1 MFTWCAAAYRPSS
14 VRWHYIFARRIA
26 GCSWVN
32 FKSKTRSRGL
42 TRWARVVY
50 SNTATRKLSA
60 TFSYIST
67 YIWIRHET
75 MKKKFFVS
83 APSIVSLTLPSID
96 SCYHVNRRVK
106 RRTIVTMVQKFLERD
121 SIRIFPVGC
130 KVKPISTTWKC
141 DKLIWFDEPFR
152 LFNMQYLFQIFFRVC
167 NIKTMLKIKKGLNQI
182 YYAYLVKLLPS

>member
-1 MFTWCAAAYRPSS
+1 MSS
-14 VRWHYIFARRIA
+14 
-26 GCSWVN
+26 G
-32 FKSKTRSRGL
+32 
-42 TRWARVVY
+42 
-50 SNTATRKLSA
+50 ATRKLSA

-67 YIWIRHET
+67 YEYGMRLC
-75 MKKKFFVS
+75 KKSFFVS
-83 APSIVSLTLPSID
+83 APSIVSLTLPNID

-167 NIKTMLKIKKGLNQI
+167 NIKSMLKKRFLTF
-182 YYAYLVKLLPS
+182 